1 MWIPSRRQLCWAFLA
16 ASLLSVTSFFLHL
29 WKGSFS
35 PKLVFSA
42 LCHKQC
48 PGLTKVALF
57 CLPGTP
63 QGPSGS
69 LALHKPAASPEPSGI
84 WTIQPEGRFGNQM
97 GQYATLYALAKL
109 NGKQAFI
116 LPDMHA
122 TLAPVFKVTLPVLDK
137 EVAARMPWRLYP
149 LQDWMAEE
157 YAHLGGQDMLQFTG
171 FPCSW
176 TFYHHLR
183 AEIHRE
189 FSLHRHVHEDA
200 QAFLHWVRHSRGK
213 GRSLT
218 FVGVHVRRGDYVEL
232 MPKHWRGVVADG
244 SYLEQALAW
253 FRVRYPDAIFV
264 VTSNGMEWCRENID
278 PSRGDVV
285 FAGDGDEVAP
295 GSDFALLTQCNH
307 TVMTI
312 GTFGYWAAYLAAGKT
327 IYLANYTLP
336 DSQLLNV
343 FKPQAAFLPEWV
355 GIPADLSP
363 LLH

>member
-1 MWIPSRRQLCWAFLA
+1 MWLPSRRQLCWAFVG
-16 ASLLSVTSFFLHL
+16 ASLLSVASFLLHL
-29 WKGSFS
+29 RRGGLS
-35 PKLVFSA
+35 PGWVFSA
-42 LCHKQC
+42 LCQQQC
-48 PGLTKVALF
+48 PGLTRVAFF

-63 QGPSGS
+63 
-69 LALHKPAASPEPSGI
+69 PAANSSSVPPRARAGREPGM

-97 GQYATLYALAKL
+97 GQYATLYALARL

-122 TLAPVFKVTLPVLDK
+122 TLAPVFKLTLPVLDAT
-137 EVAARMPWRLYP
+137 AASHVPWSLYP
-149 LQDWMAEE
+149 LRDWMAEE
-157 YAHLGGQDMLQFTG
+157 YGRLGDRDALRFTG

-183 AEIHRE
+183 AEIRRE
-189 FSLHRHVHEDA
+189 FSLHRHVREDA
-200 QAFLHWVRHSRGK
+200 QAFLRWVRHSRG
-213 GRSLT
+213 GGPDLV
-218 FVGVHVRRGDYVEL
+218 FVGVHVRRGDYVEM
-232 MPKHWRGVVADG
+232 MPGHWRGVVADAA
-244 SYLEQALAW
+244 YLERALAW
-253 FRVRYPDAIFV
+253 FRARYPAVVFV
-264 VTSNGMEWCRENID
+264 VTSNGMEWCREHIS

-285 FAGDGDEVAP
+285 FAGDGDEAAP

-312 GTFGYWAAYLAAGKT
+312 GTFGYWAAYLAAGET

-336 DSQLLNV
+336 DSQFLKV
-343 FKPQAAFLPEWV
+343 FKPQAAFLPEWM